1 MASMIVSA
9 KNFSPSANMIYRK
22 PKVNQQGGKSVGI
35 MNSMSKKAL
44 YLEVPLMMTWG
55 VNVYD
60 NTGGNSYDLSLQFP
74 PEEFAE
80 DDCKET
86 LKILQEFEDKIKDD
100 ATKNSRD
107 WFGKQSMSPEVID
120 ALWSPMLKYPKDSS
134 SGEPDKTRSPTLKVK
149 LPYWENDFKFELF
162 DTEHKPLIPNDEN
175 NGPEVFIQKGS
186 HIACILLCGGIW
198 FANGKFGVTWKLFQ
212 GVSKPTVTLE
222 KGKCHITK
230 ESSNY
235 DSDGEEEQSM
245 DTKEETQKETQ
256 EEVQEEEPQEEVQEE
271 PQEEEPPQKGKKAKT
286 KKK

>member
-1 MASMIVSA
+1 MIVSA

-22 PKVNQQGGKSVGI
+22 PKVNPQGGKSVGI
-35 MNSMSKKAL
+35 MNSISKKAL

-60 NTGGNSYDLSLQFP
+60 NPNGNSYDLSVQFP

-86 LKILQEFEDKIKDD
+86 LKILQEFEDKIKED

-149 LPYWENDFKFELF
+149 LPYWEKEFRFELF

-212 GVSKPTVTLE
+212 GVSKPTITLE

-235 DSDGEEEQSM
+235 DSDGEEEP
-245 DTKEETQKETQ
+245 K
-256 EEVQEEEPQEEVQEE
+256 PQEEKQEE
-271 PQEEEPPQKGKKAKT
+271 THDEPEDEPEDEPQPEPEKKT
-286 KKK
+286 KSKKSKK